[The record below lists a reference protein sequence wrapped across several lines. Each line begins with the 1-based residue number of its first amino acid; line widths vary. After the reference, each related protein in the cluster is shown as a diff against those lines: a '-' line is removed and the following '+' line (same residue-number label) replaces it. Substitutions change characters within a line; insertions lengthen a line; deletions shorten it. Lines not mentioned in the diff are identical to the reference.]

1 MGNYTTQHDDE
12 LSWRSNQ
19 YGEEI
24 SWNSEEYDPGK
35 HGAVIAIRIFY
46 DKLKPCSMAELAFA
60 FGGTCIID
68 WTNIILRER
77 FKKGITGYT
86 LMYDTRI
93 TDYEETIKELDYRFR
108 HQIRKESYK

>member
-1 MGNYTTQHDDE
+1 
-12 LSWRSNQ
+12 
-19 YGEEI
+19 
-24 SWNSEEYDPGK
+24 
-35 HGAVIAIRIFY
+35 
-46 DKLKPCSMAELAFA
+46 MAELAFA

-86 LMYDTRI
+86 LIYDTRI